1 MCSRENNLSRLIGRT
16 PLIRLLSIEKHFD
29 LKSEIY
35 AKLEMY
41 NPTRSVKDR
50 AAYFILNDALER
62 GIIAKDC
69 MVVEPTSGNMG
80 ISLAMMSS
88 IFGYKATIVMPD
100 NMSSERISLIRAY
113 GGRVLLSSGE
123 GGMGGA
129 IDLANE
135 IHRENQDSI
144 LLSQFTNPQNVE
156 AHYRT
161 TGPEIYRE
169 LNGAIDFFACGVG
182 TGGTIGGVGRFL
194 KERIDGVK
202 IVAVEPSRSAVLS
215 GNPAATHK
223 IQGIGAG
230 FVPPLLDRKVIDI
243 ISTVED
249 EMAIMYSRILVEREG
264 ILAGISSGAVL
275 FAAIE
280 IAKKPENK
288 GKKIVTLFADGGE
301 KYLSLVC

>member
-1 MCSRENNLSRLIGRT
+1 MCSRENNLFRLIGRT

-29 LKSEIY
+29 LKGEIY

-62 GIIAKDC
+62 GVITKDC

-88 IFGYKATIVMPD
+88 IFGYRATIVMPD
-100 NMSSERISLIRAY
+100 NMSSERVSLIRAY

-123 GGMGGA
+123 GGLGGA

-161 TGPEIYRE
+161 TGPEIYRA
-169 LNGAIDFFACGVG
+169 LNGAIDFFTCGVG

-194 KERIDGVK
+194 KERIDSVK

-243 ISTVED
+243 TSTVED

-264 ILAGISSGAVL
+264 ILAGISSGAAL

-301 KYLSLVC
+301 KYLSLVR